1 MLSHLCARRTSGL
14 CRHFVIKE
22 FVFKIVCR
30 CVKRSIWNIFTVPQV
45 IVGSEKGFTYDFV
58 FDPTAEQEEVFTTA
72 VSSLLNGLFKGS
84 KRDPSE
90 IYMFQI
96 PFIDLSSSTTC
107 TQKNAFASLS
117 QNRLQCYS
125 YCIWTDWLG
134 EDLLNGRS
142 LYISA
147 RKWSF
152 CRRYSQSHQK
162 DLWGEGQANRGWI
175 VSVSV
180 LPGG

>member
-1 MLSHLCARRTSGL
+1 MSPTGTQRNQRGLSVLSDICARRTSGL

-22 FVFKIVCR
+22 FVFEIVCR

-84 KRDPSE
+84 KTDPSE
-90 IYMFQI
+90 MYMFQI
-96 PFIDLSSSTTC
+96 EPSSPTC

-125 YCIWTDWLG
+125 YCIRTDRLG

-142 LYISA
+142 LHISA
-147 RKWSF
+147 RK
-152 CRRYSQSHQK
+152 
-162 DLWGEGQANRGWI
+162 
-175 VSVSV
+175 
-180 LPGG
+180 